1 MMKPEVVK
9 IFDDLEALHDFCRFE
24 LLPFNPADLYN
35 RSSKVWRDF
44 EYSKRPKR
52 QWNNDKPRYNN
63 GDKPRFKKEFQN
75 RPRFER

>member
-1 MMKPEVVK
+1 MMKSEVVK

-35 RSSKVWRDF
+35 RNSKVWRDF

-63 GDKPRFKKEFQN
+63 GDKPRYKKEFQN

>member
-1 MMKPEVVK
+1 MKKEVVQ

-35 RSSKVWRDF
+35 RNSKVWRDY

-52 QWNNDKPRYNN
+52 QWN

-75 RPRFER
+75 RPRWER